1 MGSNLYAR
9 SEPLPRTRSRAEN
22 AALRPFLYDLNAGT
36 MKDRICQ
43 ICGKSL
49 EAKRSDARFCSVRC
63 QVRAHRKGKVNPTRQ
78 LKSYSIDIDAD
89 AVLADPRRVLAEIAA
104 DRNQPA
110 AARVSACRTLL
121 TDGQKATDELD
132 ALDPI
137 TRKAI
142 GMLNASRRLN

>member
-1 MGSNLYAR
+1 
-9 SEPLPRTRSRAEN
+9 
-22 AALRPFLYDLNAGT
+22 

-43 ICGKSL
+43 ICGKSF

-63 QVRAHRKGKVNPTRQ
+63 QVRAHRQRKVNPPHEP
-78 LKSYSIDIDAD
+78 KSYTIDIDA
-89 AVLADPRRVLAEIAA
+89 ALADPRRFLAEIAA

-110 AARVSACRTLL
+110 AARVAACRTLL
-121 TDGQKATDELD
+121 TGASKATDEPE

-142 GMLNASRRLN
+142 EMMNASRRLN